1 MAVYTH
7 ISLEDINIFINDYE
21 IGKLIEY
28 EGISENTQIQLK
40 I

>member
-28 EGISENTQIQLK
+28 EGIS
-40 I
+40 